1 MKDED
6 RDKADLIK
14 ELAALRQQVAALKK
28 TESRSHRSSEA
39 WRDLW
44 AQYEAMIEAFDG
56 HIYICSENYE
66 VEFMNQRFIERT
78 GSYPLGQKCYRV
90 LHDQSNVCP
99 WCVNDRVFRGETVR
113 WEVQSPKDHHWYYVV
128 NTPIR
133 HPDGSMSK
141 MAMIQDVT
149 AHKLTEQALQEAEA
163 KYRGIYEN
171 AVIGI
176 FQSTPDGAPAQR
188 QPGPGPHARLRC
200 PGGDGRR
207 HCRHGPPD
215 LCGPGATVCIPA
227 RTGRVRGHPGPG
239 VPGVPPGRHH
249 LLGGGQRPGGAGRNR
264 RHQLLRGVYPGHH
277 GTENRPGMLT
287 TDLIVT
293 VKTWP
298 STLPIKHTIIGP

>member
-6 RDKADLIK
+6 RDRADLIK
-14 ELAALRQQVAALKK
+14 ELAALRQQVTVLKK
-28 TESRSHRSSEA
+28 AGSRSHRSSEA

-56 HIYICSENYE
+56 HIYICSENFE

-90 LHDQSNVCP
+90 LHDREDVCP

-113 WEVQSPKDHHWYYVV
+113 WEVQSPKDGRWYYVV

-176 FQSTPDGAPAQR
+176 FQSTPDGRLLSVNPALAHLHGYDSPAEMITGVADLKHQIFVDPEQR
-188 QPGPGPHARLRC
+188 LEFRRELEGSGVIRDREYQVCRRDATTFWVAVNARAVR
-200 PGGDGRR
+200 DET
-207 HCRHGPPD
+207 
-215 LCGPGATVCIPA
+215 GAISYYEGFIQDITA
-227 RTGRVRGHPGPG
+227 RKTAK
-239 VPGVPPGRHH
+239 
-249 LLGGGQRPGGAGRNR
+249 AG
-264 RHQLLRGVYPGHH
+264 
-277 GTENRPGMLT
+277 
-287 TDLIVT
+287 
-293 VKTWP
+293 
-298 STLPIKHTIIGP
+298 